1 MKLNAIQKFREK
13 LAADTPVYGLW
24 VTLESPA
31 ITEMAVAM
39 GLDWVVIDAEHSHLD
54 WKEIVAHIRAAVRSD
69 TVVIVRLVERD
80 TGLVKRA
87 LDIGADGVAAPWINS
102 AEDLQELI
110 YDSRYPPEGRRGVGG
125 DRATVWGQC
134 FREHTQA
141 ANENV
146 LILPNIEHVSVVDEM
161 PQMCQLDGAEVF
173 FFGPADFSATA
184 GYVGQW
190 EGPGVAEKILN
201 LKDTMRAAGKHAG
214 IIATSIEDLHLRCEQ
229 GFRMI
234 ALGTDMGMM
243 MGSLHKTLGAVG
255 LDRQPAPSFDPEDGR
270 AIVNVLSSPPE
281 NMQPDRREVIA
292 AIGDNELIEL
302 QQGVLYDNL
311 VGGFN
316 SARNLTTGIVTFQ
329 PEATLD
335 YHTHPCSESITVL
348 EGEIEVSVEG
358 RVYRLGPLDNIVIPR
373 WFPHAVRNPGTTV
386 SSRLHIALPT
396 SVVER
401 DLVTRE
407 FPHQQMADDGA
418 TVPGGELVNRHNNA
432 RRYSAGPGTE
442 FIDFFNAKLIPGIE
456 MSGGWGQFHSQGRL
470 PAHLHDFDESICI
483 IDGTATCRVGSR
495 NHIMSDCA
503 TAMVPRGQV
512 HYFVNES
519 TDLMS
524 MIWVYAGP
532 MPERIV
538 VDDQCMTGTEKS

>member
-1 MKLNAIQKFREK
+1 MKANAIKKFRAK
-13 LAADTPVYGLW
+13 LAADTPVFGIW

-54 WKEIVAHIRAAVRSD
+54 WKEIVSHIRAAVRSD
-69 TVVIVRLVERD
+69 TVVIVRIVERD

-87 LDIGADGVAAPWINS
+87 LDVGADGVAAPWINS
-102 AEDLQELI
+102 VEDLQELI

-134 FREHTQA
+134 FVEHTQE
-141 ANENV
+141 ANEHV
-146 LILPNIEHVSVVDEM
+146 LILPNIEHVDVVDEM
-161 PQMCQLDGAEVF
+161 YQMCQLDGAELF

-184 GYVGQW
+184 GHVGQW
-190 EGPGVAEKILN
+190 EGPGVAEKILS
-201 LKDTMRAAGKHAG
+201 LKDTMREEGKHAG
-214 IIATSIEDLHLRCEQ
+214 VIATSIEDLHLRLEQ

-243 MGSLHKTLGAVG
+243 MGSLHKVLSSVG
-255 LDRQPAPSFDPEDGR
+255 LDRKPAPSFDPKEGQ
-270 AIVNVLSSPPE
+270 AIVNPLPSPPE
-281 NMQPDRREVIA
+281 SMKPDREEAIA
-292 AIGDNELIEL
+292 TIGDNNQIEI
-302 QQGVLYDNL
+302 QQGVMFDTL
-311 VGGFN
+311 VGDFN
-316 SARNLTTGIVTFQ
+316 SARDLTTGIVTFQ
-329 PEATLD
+329 PEANLD

-348 EGEIEVSVEG
+348 EGDIEVLVEG
-358 RVYRLGPLDNIVIPR
+358 RAHRLGSLDNIVIPR
-373 WFPHAVRNPGTTV
+373 WLPHAVRNLNTTTV
-386 SSRLHIALPT
+386 ARLHIALPT
-396 SVVER
+396 SMIER
-401 DLVTRE
+401 NLVTRQ
-407 FPHQQMADDGA
+407 FSYRSMTDDPTETTGA
-418 TVPGGELVNRHNNA
+418 ERVNRHQTA

-442 FIDFFNAKLIPGIE
+442 FIDFFNAELVPGIE

-483 IDGTATCRVGSR
+483 IDGTATCRVGSQEYS
-495 NHIMSDCA
+495 MSDCA

-512 HYFVNES
+512 HYFINES

-532 MPERIV
+532 MPVRIV
-538 VDDQCMTGTEKS
+538 VDEQCMTGTDKS

>member
-1 MKLNAIQKFREK
+1 MKSNAIKKFRAK
-13 LAADTPVYGLW
+13 LAADTPVFGIW

-69 TVVIVRLVERD
+69 TVVIVRIVERD

-87 LDIGADGVAAPWINS
+87 LDVGADGVAAPWINT
-102 AEDLQELI
+102 AEDLQALI
-110 YDSRYPPEGRRGVGG
+110 LDSRYPPEGRRGVGG

-134 FREHTQA
+134 FVEHTQE
-141 ANENV
+141 ANEHV
-146 LILPNIEHVSVVDEM
+146 LILPNIEHVDVVDEM
-161 PQMCQLDGAEVF
+161 HQMCQLDGAELF

-184 GYVGQW
+184 GHVGQW
-190 EGPGVAEKILN
+190 EGPGVAEKILS
-201 LKDTMRAAGKHAG
+201 LKDTMRETGKYAGV
-214 IIATSIEDLHLRCEQ
+214 IATSIEDLHLRLEQ

-243 MGSLHKTLGAVG
+243 MGSLHQVLDAVG
-255 LDRQPAPSFDPEDGR
+255 LDRKPAPSFDPEEGQV
-270 AIVNVLSSPPE
+270 IVNTLPSPPE
-281 NMQPDRREVIA
+281 NMQPDREEAIA
-292 AIGDNELIEL
+292 AVGDNDQIEI
-302 QQGVLYDNL
+302 QRGVMFNPMA
-311 VGGFN
+311 GGFN
-316 SARNLTTGIVTFQ
+316 SARDLTTGIVTFQ
-329 PEATLD
+329 PEANLD

-358 RVYRLGPLDNIVIPR
+358 RAYRLGSLDNIVIPR
-373 WFPHAVRNPGTTV
+373 WLPHAVRNLSTAAIAK
-386 SSRLHIALPT
+386 LHITLPT
-396 SVVER
+396 SVIER
-401 DLVTRE
+401 NLVTRQ
-407 FPHQQMADDGA
+407 FSYQSMPDDTTETAGA
-418 TVPGGELVNRHNNA
+418 ERVNRHHTA
-432 RRYSAGPGTE
+432 HRYSAGPGTE
-442 FIDFFNAKLIPGIE
+442 FIDFFNAQLVPGIE

-483 IDGTATCRVGSR
+483 IDGTATCRVGNREYS
-495 NHIMSDCA
+495 MSDCA

-512 HYFVNES
+512 HYFINET

-532 MPERIV
+532 MPVRIV
-538 VDDQCMTGTEKS
+538 VDEQCMTETEKS